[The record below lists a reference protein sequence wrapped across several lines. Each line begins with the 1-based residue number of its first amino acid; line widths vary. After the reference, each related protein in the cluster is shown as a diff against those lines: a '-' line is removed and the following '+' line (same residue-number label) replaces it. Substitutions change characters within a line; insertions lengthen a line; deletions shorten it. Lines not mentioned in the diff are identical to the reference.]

1 VLHDVQVPVRRV
13 GGIGPGSKYGR
24 EPAARTSSKRAKYAN
39 LGLICRLGHKEVVA
53 VREIKARHVDGQAR
67 RMGAELARRGVIAVA
82 ALEPWSGPNRLQLG
96 SETAEDNRDN
106 QIGGPLAKPVR
117 EPTIENW
124 PVRELDDLIPHTK
137 SLHGYR
143 FGYEAFASVSR
154 RLRGLC
160 LPACGTQLRQALDT
174 VGGLLSV

>member
-24 EPAARTSSKRAKYAN
+24 EPAARTSSKRAKYVN
-39 LGLICRLGHKEVVA
+39 LCLISCLGHKEVVA

-96 SETAEDNRDN
+96 PEAAEDNRDD
-106 QIGGPLAKPVR
+106 QIGGPLAKPVC
-117 EPTIENW
+117 ETTIENW
-124 PVRELDDLIPHTK
+124 PVRELDDFIAHTK
-137 SLHGYR
+137 SLHGHG
-143 FGYEAFASVSR
+143 FGYGTFASASR
-154 RLRGLC
+154 RRRGLC
-160 LPACGTQLRQALDT
+160 VPTCGTKLRQALDT